1 MRLQRVQIP
10 NFRVL
15 KDIDITFEDYHT
27 PQIFLLAS
35 QNGGGKSTF
44 LQLIFTLL
52 IGCTNSNKNELIDNL
67 LQNSDMDCFAGGAK
81 LSTITLKDV
90 DNTIEINFD
99 FHTINALCD
108 SFLLELDKEIYGD
121 QLVKLKKLGIDGY
134 NNSCEQTKSDIQTV
148 TKKIQ
153 SQEFEENLPTK
164 TLASERFGLL
174 RGSEL
179 PYGTSRLSEVFSRG
193 YSEKQNTKNTI
204 TSLKKRL
211 DTLEVNLQI
220 SNDFLS
226 EFNRILTSQ
235 SVVILSSR
243 SNLLLISKITSHS
256 NLTFAEVSKK
266 ISEYIFIA
274 APSSQVFLFL
284 SPEELSSL
292 FEETSKYFNILKEKQ
307 KVINN
312 LFLYEFSMV
321 DVLVSAFGK
330 ALENDR
336 VQAIRSGGDHG
347 NEFKI
352 LFNDLKNFL
361 SGKTIQPSE
370 DMSKIIIKQQNKNN
384 QEIMLSPADLS
395 HGELRRLSFY
405 AWLKTSKIK
414 NSVVLVDEI
423 EIGLH
428 PDWQYQIVRDLESWE
443 PSNQYILATHS
454 YDICSA
460 LSPSHVKE
468 IEPKLLKLEM
478 KAAQ

>member
-52 IGCTNSNKNELIDNL
+52 MGCTNSNKNELIDNL

-81 LSTITLKDV
+81 LSTITLKDIE
-90 DNTIEINFD
+90 NTIEINFD
-99 FHTINALCD
+99 FHTINTLCD
-108 SFLLELDKEIYGD
+108 SFLLELDEEIYGD
-121 QLVKLKKLGIDGY
+121 QLVKLRELGIDGY
-134 NNSCEQTKSDIQTV
+134 NNFCEQIKSDIQTV

-153 SQEFEENLPTK
+153 SQEFEENLLTK
-164 TLASERFGLL
+164 ALTNERFVSLKGFELS
-174 RGSEL
+174 SEI
-179 PYGTSRLSEVFSRG
+179 SRLSGMLSKG
-193 YSEKQNTKNTI
+193 YPEKQNTRTI
-204 TSLKKRL
+204 IASLEKRL
-211 DTLEVNLQI
+211 DTLKVNLQI

-226 EFNRILTSQ
+226 EFNRILTFQ

-256 NLTFAEVSKK
+256 SFTFAEVSKK
-266 ISEYIFIA
+266 ISEHIFIA
-274 APSSQVFLFL
+274 APSSQIFLFL

-292 FEETSKYFNILKEKQ
+292 FGETSNYFNILREKQ

-321 DVLVSAFGK
+321 GVLVSAFGK

-352 LFNDLKNFL
+352 LFNDLKDFL
-361 SGKTIQPSE
+361 NGKTIQPSE
-370 DMSKIIIKQQNKNN
+370 DMSEIIIKQQNKNN
-384 QEIMLSPADLS
+384 QEITLSPADLS

-405 AWLKTSKIK
+405 AWLKTNKIK

-428 PDWQYQIVRDLESWE
+428 PDWQYQIVRDLEKWE

-468 IEPKLLKLEM
+468 IEPKLLKSEM